1 MDRIPTGKLAEDFRV
16 LIDDVEALLKATA
29 DQTGARIGDL
39 RQRLE
44 KQIEDGRT
52 ALVERKAAWFPKI
65 EKEKAGP
72 ESCLLDNSWA
82 ALVIASA
89 IGILLGLLLR
99 RR

>member
-1 MDRIPTGKLAEDFRV
+1 MNQIPTRKLAEDFKI
-16 LIDDVEALLKATA
+16 LIDDVEALLKVTA
-29 DQTGARIGDL
+29 DQAGERIDAV

-44 KQIEDGRT
+44 KKIEDGRT
-52 ALVERKAAWFPKI
+52 ALAERKAAWFAKS
-65 EKEKAGP
+65 EKNQAGSQP
-72 ESCLLDNSWA
+72 CLLDNSWA